1 MIPVGDNGRHY
12 FAGMRLY
19 DAEGKII
26 YENTRN
32 PKLIDGKGKEQSY
45 WKDYELDPDEY
56 LVGFHGQ
63 YNTFSNYI
71 VKFGLKTV
79 RDFSPK
85 PNPKVIK
92 VEASKPKV
100 KLAYHVRS
108 APKVKNHLV

>member
-12 FAGMRLY
+12 FLGMRLK

-32 PKLIDGKGKEQSY
+32 PKLIDGF

-63 YNTFSNYI
+63 
-71 VKFGLKTV
+71 
-79 RDFSPK
+79 
-85 PNPKVIK
+85 
-92 VEASKPKV
+92 
-100 KLAYHVRS
+100 
-108 APKVKNHLV
+108 